1 MNLIKW
7 MFRGLVSRLV
17 AMTRLV
23 PFPPHRRDPE
33 VSAKLQVEPIQR
45 TDVPPVPGVEQHTP
59 KDQQHINPAPEME
72 RGHPKR

>member
-1 MNLIKW
+1 MNMIKW
-7 MFRGLVSRLV
+7 IFRGLVSRLV

-45 TDVPPVPGVEQHTP
+45 TDVPPVPGVEQQTP
-59 KDQQHINPAPEME
+59 KDQHHVQPAPDME
-72 RGHPKR
+72 HGHPKR